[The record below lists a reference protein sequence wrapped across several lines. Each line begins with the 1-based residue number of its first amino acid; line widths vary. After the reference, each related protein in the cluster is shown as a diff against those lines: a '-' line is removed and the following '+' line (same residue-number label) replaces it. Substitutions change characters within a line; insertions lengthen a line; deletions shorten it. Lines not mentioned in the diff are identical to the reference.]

1 MAIFDY
7 IICAM
12 VSSSGVLQ
20 DRHTWHAG
28 YSVLLWYAI
37 QEIIVSMRFEYM
49 IMNES
54 LDI

>member
-1 MAIFDY
+1 
-7 IICAM
+7 M
-12 VSSSGVLQ
+12 VSSSGELQ
-20 DRHTWHAG
+20 DRHTFIYTWQAG
-28 YSVLLWYAI
+28 YSLLLWYAI